1 MTFTFNYR
9 RGNQPETEFKEFEP
23 GLDLAQLPTA
33 GSHLNHRLKSFR
45 NLNSNLNR
53 REMVQRATQFKFLK
67 FGLGMRIDLD
77 RWNRS

>member
-33 GSHLNHRLKSFR
+33 GS
-45 NLNSNLNR
+45 
-53 REMVQRATQFKFLK
+53 ATQFKFFK
-67 FGLGMRIDLD
+67 FGLGMRIGLD
-77 RWNRS
+77 CWNRS